1 MKPRP
6 SYQPPRV
13 ASIPAA
19 LIPGLAAIS
28 GLTVISGLAVIPG
41 LAIIPGLAVIP
52 GLESTPSRSITHNL
66 VVTSSQAALP
76 VPARLLVA
84 AGKGAPVARSPVA
97 RPALASPPQ
106 FLPVEARWC
115 LPGGRCIGLEVPRG
129 ERQFSFGLQLRPAL
143 PTLRGMW
150 FDFGSPTLARF
161 WMHRTPEPLDM
172 LFIRDQ
178 RVVAI
183 EAKTKPCMHLP
194 CRAYGPDE
202 LVESVVELAA
212 GQAEELGLKVGSEAA
227 IELKAPD

>member
-52 GLESTPSRSITHNL
+52 GLASTPSRSITHNL
-66 VVTSSQAALP
+66 VVTTSQAALP

-84 AGKGAPVARSPVA
+84 AGKGAPVA

-212 GQAEELGLKVGSEAA
+212 GQAEALGLKVGSEAA

>member
-1 MKPRP
+1 MKPRSP
-6 SYQPPRV
+6 YQPPRL

-19 LIPGLAAIS
+19 LIPRLAAIS

-41 LAIIPGLAVIP
+41 LAIIPGLAEIP
-52 GLESTPSRSITHNL
+52 GLASTPSRSITPNL
-66 VVTSSQAALP
+66 VVNSSQAALP
-76 VPARLLVA
+76 VQARLLVA
-84 AGKGAPVARSPVA
+84 AGKGAPVARSLVA

-115 LPGGRCIGLEVPRG
+115 LPDGRCIGLEVPRG

-143 PTLRGMW
+143 PPLRGMW

-194 CRAYGPDE
+194 CRAYGPDQM
-202 LVESVVELAA
+202 VESVVELAA
-212 GQAEELGLKVGSEAA
+212 GQAEALGLKVGSEAA
-227 IELKAPD
+227 IELKAPE

>member
-28 GLTVISGLAVIPG
+28 GLTVISGLAIIPGLAISPGLAVIPG
-41 LAIIPGLAVIP
+41 LAMIPGLAIIP

-97 RPALASPPQ
+97 RPALARPPQ
-106 FLPVEARWC
+106 FLPIEARWC

-183 EAKTKPCMHLP
+183 E
-194 CRAYGPDE
+194 
-202 LVESVVELAA
+202 VVEQ
-212 GQAEELGLKVGSEAA
+212 G
-227 IELKAPD
+227 